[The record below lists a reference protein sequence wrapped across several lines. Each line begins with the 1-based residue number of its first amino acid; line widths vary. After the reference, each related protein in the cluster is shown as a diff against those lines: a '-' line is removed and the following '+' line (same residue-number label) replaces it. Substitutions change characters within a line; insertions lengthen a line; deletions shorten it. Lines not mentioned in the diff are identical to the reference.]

1 MEDFLKSKGSASI
14 YIKELVRAAME
25 GVAIPPSPVVVEKV
39 EKTTSE
45 SKLNALKSFNAHQ
58 FIKKDKL
65 STKKI
70 ACLKKYIDNLL

>member
-45 SKLNALKSFNAHQ
+45 SKLNALKSFNAH
-58 FIKKDKL
+58 
-65 STKKI
+65 
-70 ACLKKYIDNLL
+70 